1 MRTRPASRLL
11 IMSPDHRLLLFR
23 FTHRDDAL
31 AGRTYWA
38 TPGGGVED
46 GESFQEAAIREL
58 REETGIVRTSSGPE
72 VAQRTFTML
81 LPNGETVLADERF
94 FIIHVDH
101 EETDFSG
108 WTASEKRVIHD
119 NRWWSAEALTN
130 TTDTIYPRELLLE
143 VMAAH

>member
-1 MRTRPASRLL
+1 
-11 IMSPDHRLLLFR
+11 MSPDRRLLLFR

-31 AGRTYWA
+31 AGRSYWA

-72 VAQRTFTML
+72 VAQRAFTMM

-94 FIIHVDH
+94 FMIHVDC

-108 WTASEKRVIHD
+108 WSANEKHVIHD
-119 NRWWSAEALTN
+119 HRWWSQEALARA
-130 TTDTIYPRELLLE
+130 TDTIYPLGLLLE

>member
-1 MRTRPASRLL
+1 
-11 IMSPDHRLLLFR
+11 
-23 FTHRDDAL
+23 
-31 AGRTYWA
+31 
-38 TPGGGVED
+38 GVED

-72 VAQRTFTML
+72 VARRTFTML

-108 WTASEKRVIHD
+108 WTASEKRIIHD

-130 TTDTIYPRELLLE
+130 TTDTIYPRELLLQ